1 MAAAA
6 LAARR
11 FRPSVVKAICKEVVD
26 GFLKEREWKGDEET
40 VWTRTLADEIRTRVK
55 GEGNL
60 AQSRA
65 LGTPVP
71 ALSALLAA
79 LCVRGRAGGGGWTCR
94 GPRPPVDR
102 VGPQPARPR
111 PQRPSACCAAVAAA
125 LTCPFADPSPRA
137 SSSPLAALGL
147 PRYKFV
153 VQVSLGEVRGQGV
166 RVASRCLW
174 DTDTDNHAS
183 YSFRSDSVW
192 CSVMVFG
199 LYAE

>member
-1 MAAAA
+1 MDV
-6 LAARR
+6 
-11 FRPSVVKAICKEVVD
+11 S
-26 GFLKEREWKGDEET
+26 
-40 VWTRTLADEIRTRVK
+40 
-55 GEGNL
+55 
-60 AQSRA
+60 
-65 LGTPVP
+65 GTE
-71 ALSALLAA
+71 A
-79 LCVRGRAGGGGWTCR
+79 AGG
-94 GPRPPVDR
+94 PS
-102 VGPQPARPR
+102 GPQPPRPR

-125 LTCPFADPSPRA
+125 LTCPSADPSPRA